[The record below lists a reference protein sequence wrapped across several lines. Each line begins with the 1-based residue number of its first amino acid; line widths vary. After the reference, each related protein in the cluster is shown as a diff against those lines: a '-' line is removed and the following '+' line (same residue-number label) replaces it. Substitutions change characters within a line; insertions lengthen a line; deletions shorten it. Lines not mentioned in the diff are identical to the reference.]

1 MLVIEM
7 NRFVFFVKIIQH
19 CYMLTS
25 LAFMVKRKHHG
36 MHRLAIYMFAK
47 KQVDYDEMM
56 RRMRMLKRMM
66 VRKIGHST

>member
-36 MHRLAIYMFAK
+36 MHRLAIYMLAK
-47 KQVDYDEMM
+47 KQNIGEGDYYDEEMM
-56 RRMRMLKRMM
+56 K
-66 VRKIGHST
+66 